1 VQIAAAVVIAAGG
14 IAYGRYS
21 AAATGAP
28 VVASTSTGDGAS
40 GNASLAS
47 DRTIRSSDGTPIT
60 SLTIALSVMQRAER
74 DYRLAAAFITA
85 HDTASGGSN
94 VDRYRS
100 RLAAIDKLG
109 GAALEAVNT
118 SPNDP
123 MVNQYLLSL
132 RSARDVTLQQL
143 GNSLPA
149 GTRLAS
155 Y

>member
-1 VQIAAAVVIAAGG
+1 
-14 IAYGRYS
+14 
-21 AAATGAP
+21 
-28 VVASTSTGDGAS
+28 
-40 GNASLAS
+40 
-47 DRTIRSSDGTPIT
+47 
-60 SLTIALSVMQRAER
+60 
-74 DYRLAAAFITA
+74 
-85 HDTASGGSN
+85 
-94 VDRYRS
+94 
-100 RLAAIDKLG
+100 
-109 GAALEAVNT
+109 VNT